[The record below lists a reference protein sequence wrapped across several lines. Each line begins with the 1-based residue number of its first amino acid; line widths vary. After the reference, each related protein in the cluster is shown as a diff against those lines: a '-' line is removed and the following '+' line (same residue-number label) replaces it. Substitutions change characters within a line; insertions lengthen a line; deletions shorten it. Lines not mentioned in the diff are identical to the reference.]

1 MSTTTTEPTAKPTAG
16 GVTLTAR
23 AVAHVKTLFDRQGHA
38 DHALRIKVTGGGC
51 SGLSYKLDHDA
62 ESKADD
68 RIYDFDGLR
77 VFVDLKS
84 SLYLAGMTV
93 DYSDD
98 LLDAGFKFI
107 NPNATH
113 SCGCGSSFSV

>member
-1 MSTTTTEPTAKPTAG
+1 MSATTTETTPKPTSG
-16 GVTLTAR
+16 GVTLTPR
-23 AVAHVKTLFDRQGHA
+23 AVEHVKHLFERQGHA
-38 DHALRIKVTGGGC
+38 GHGLRIKVAGGGC

-62 ESKADD
+62 EAKADD
-68 RIYDFDGLR
+68 RIYDFDGLK

-84 SLYLAGMTV
+84 SLYLAGIVV

-98 LLDAGFKFI
+98 LLDAGFKFK

-113 SCGCGSSFSV
+113 SCGCGESFSV

>member
-1 MSTTTTEPTAKPTAG
+1 MSATTTETKPAAG
-16 GVTLTAR
+16 GVTLTSQ
-23 AVAHVKTLFDRQGHA
+23 AVAHIKHLFERQGHA
-38 DHALRIKVTGGGC
+38 DHGLRIKVAGGGC

-62 ESKADD
+62 EAAAGD
-68 RIYDFDGLR
+68 RIYEFDGLK

-84 SLYLAGMTV
+84 SLYLAGIVV

-98 LLDAGFKFI
+98 LLDAGFKFK

-113 SCGCGSSFSV
+113 SCGCGESFSV

>member
-1 MSTTTTEPTAKPTAG
+1 MSTDTITKPASG
-16 GVTLTAR
+16 GVTLTQR
-23 AVAHVKTLFDRQGHA
+23 AAAHVRSLFERQGYA
-38 DHALRIKVTGGGC
+38 DHALRIKVAGGGC

-62 ESKADD
+62 ESNADD
-68 RIYDFDGLR
+68 RVYEFDGLR

-107 NPNATH
+107 NPNAQH
-113 SCGCGSSFSV
+113 SCGCGESFSV